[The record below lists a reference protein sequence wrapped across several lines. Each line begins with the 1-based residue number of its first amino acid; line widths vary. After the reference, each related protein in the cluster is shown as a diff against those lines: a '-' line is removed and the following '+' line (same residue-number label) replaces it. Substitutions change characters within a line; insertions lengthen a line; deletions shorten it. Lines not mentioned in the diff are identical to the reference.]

1 MTPMLDWHGVLSGQ
15 PLQWIISGF
24 LTTVWVS
31 VAGILLATLLAVLLL
46 ALRLGGGRAGRG
58 LVAAWVSLFRNT
70 PLLVQLLFWYFAAW
84 NLLPLAVKEVVNDE
98 HAWSILPGNVW
109 WLTPEFLC
117 SMWGLG
123 VFTSAF
129 LVEEIASGLRAVSHG
144 QREAAL
150 SQGFTPWQELRF
162 ILLPQGLANAWQPIV
177 GQYLNLMKLSSL
189 ASGIGFAELTY
200 QVRQIESYNA
210 HALEAF
216 AVGIALAGLAW
227 RYGGLVRRLLFLWAE
242 IIRGIPLIFVIFW
255 LWYLLPML
263 TGGDLPG
270 AVTVTLA
277 LAWFTAASVMHSV
290 LAGLQSLPKGQY
302 EAALTQGFAPGQT
315 LRLVLLPQA
324 LRNVQP
330 SLVGIFIGLLKDT
343 SLAFIV
349 NVPELTTVAG
359 QVNNRVQIYPLA
371 IFVFTGAVYYLL
383 CCGLSLLASRRF
395 TRRATTR

>member
-58 LVAAWVSLFRNT
+58 LVAAWVSLFR
-70 PLLVQLLFWYFAAW
+70 
-84 NLLPLAVKEVVNDE
+84 K
-98 HAWSILPGNVW
+98 
-109 WLTPEFLC
+109 
-117 SMWGLG
+117 
-123 VFTSAF
+123 
-129 LVEEIASGLRAVSHG
+129 EEIASGLRAVSHG

-216 AVGIALAGLAW
+216 AVGTAL
-227 RYGGLVRRLLFLWAE
+227 Y
-242 IIRGIPLIFVIFW
+242 
-255 LWYLLPML
+255 
-263 TGGDLPG
+263 
-270 AVTVTLA
+270 LA
-277 LAWFTAASVMHSV
+277 LGVAMGV
-290 LAGLQSLPKGQY
+290 
-302 EAALTQGFAPGQT
+302 ALTRLGPGRKLQ
-315 LRLVLLPQA
+315 RSAQHE
-324 LRNVQP
+324 R
-330 SLVGIFIGLLKDT
+330 
-343 SLAFIV
+343 
-349 NVPELTTVAG
+349 
-359 QVNNRVQIYPLA
+359 
-371 IFVFTGAVYYLL
+371 
-383 CCGLSLLASRRF
+383 
-395 TRRATTR
+395 

>member
-84 NLLPLAVKEVVNDE
+84 NLLPLAVKKVVNDE

-200 QVRQIESYNA
+200 QLRQIESYNA

-216 AVGIALAGLAW
+216 AVGTAL
-227 RYGGLVRRLLFLWAE
+227 Y
-242 IIRGIPLIFVIFW
+242 
-255 LWYLLPML
+255 
-263 TGGDLPG
+263 
-270 AVTVTLA
+270 LA
-277 LAWFTAASVMHSV
+277 LGVAMGV
-290 LAGLQSLPKGQY
+290 
-302 EAALTQGFAPGQT
+302 ALTRLGPGRKLQ
-315 LRLVLLPQA
+315 RSAQHE
-324 LRNVQP
+324 R
-330 SLVGIFIGLLKDT
+330 
-343 SLAFIV
+343 
-349 NVPELTTVAG
+349 
-359 QVNNRVQIYPLA
+359 
-371 IFVFTGAVYYLL
+371 
-383 CCGLSLLASRRF
+383 
-395 TRRATTR
+395 